1 MARDAKLVFN
11 FTRDVTST
19 VGNGFLNVNTFNA
32 ATTATGAFIYVP
44 ATGGANAFLRG
55 TSNSL
60 NRAGFRDQQADQS
73 QLATSNSIVSAITND
88 PAVFGNTEMYEGY
101 ARITYGG
108 LGTALSANCA
118 MWVVV
123 EAASDS
129 GTGTAGTDWSPVSN
143 SINLA
148 TPTTAQQRVA
158 TGSGATSV
166 LTTGTSSNG
175 TFTQTQGTHGLS
187 VGDIVVFTA
196 IAGGTSPNANQP
208 YYVAAVPSSSTFQLA
223 LTPNGPVVTT
233 FTGTTSYTI
242 TATPAARRVVSVS
255 ITPTAKPWLRIAVYG
270 TSTAAA
276 QQAASTGVWL
286 QDAFI
291 TLGRDS
297 AALA

>member
-32 ATTATGAFIYVP
+32 VTTATGAFIYVP
-44 ATGGANAFLRG
+44 ALGGANAFLRG

-108 LGTALSANCA
+108 LGTALAANCA

-148 TPTTAQQRVA
+148 TPVSAQQRVA
-158 TGSGATSV
+158 SGTT
-166 LTTGTSSNG
+166 LGTGTSSNG
-175 TFTQTQGTHGLS
+175 TFTQTTGTHGLS
-187 VGDIVVFTA
+187 VGDIIVFTA
-196 IAGGTSPNANQP
+196 ITGGTSPNANQP
-208 YYVAAVPSSSTFQLA
+208 YYVAAVPAANQFQLA

-233 FTGTTSYTI
+233 FNGTTSYTI

-255 ITPTAKPWLRIAVYG
+255 IAPTVKPWLRIAVYG

-276 QQAASTGVWL
+276 QQAAFTGVWL